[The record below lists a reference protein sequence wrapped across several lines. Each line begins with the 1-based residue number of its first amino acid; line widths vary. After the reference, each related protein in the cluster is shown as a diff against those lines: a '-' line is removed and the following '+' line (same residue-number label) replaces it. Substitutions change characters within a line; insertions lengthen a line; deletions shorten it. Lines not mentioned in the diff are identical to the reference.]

1 MNVDEMP
8 TPQLIRLVQTWPTV
22 REVAVEY
29 ALPEWWIR
37 TQVERSRVRAMK
49 LTTLRIDPD
58 DWRRFLRDS
67 MTTPAAASPTGPA
80 RPAEATTQKGKRT
93 RRRVA
98 ALRASAPDLPISPER
113 TSPR

>member
-67 MTTPAAASPTGPA
+67 MPPRPPPSLPGQPGPQKPQPKRKTDAPQGCRPT
-80 RPAEATTQKGKRT
+80 RVRT
-93 RRRVA
+93 RPTNFTRE
-98 ALRASAPDLPISPER
+98 D
-113 TSPR
+113 

>member
-1 MNVDEMP
+1 MNVEEMP
-8 TPQLIRLVQTWPTV
+8 TPELIRLVATWPTV

-58 DWRRFLRDS
+58 DWQRFLRDS
-67 MTTPAAASPTGPA
+67 MTTPADASPTVPP
-80 RPAEATTQKGKRT
+80 RPAGAAT
-93 RRRVA
+93 
-98 ALRASAPDLPISPER
+98 
-113 TSPR
+113 